1 MEGAIMVGQEIFAEA
16 LLAGMTE
23 VFETMMF
30 MSVEECNEM
39 YEAIEGDA
47 LLSTITFKGLI
58 DGCLGVSCNVNCAK
72 NIARNMLGMDA
83 GEEVGQEEI
92 ADTMGEVANM
102 VLGSVKA
109 RLMDAVG
116 DVQVSIP
123 TVVTGKE
130 LVNSLGDGSHEVS
143 KMVHIDEDV
152 ARLTLLYRFTSEAN

>member
-1 MEGAIMVGQEIFAEA
+1 MVGQEIFAEA

-39 YEAIEGDA
+39 YDAIEGEA
-47 LLSTITFKGLI
+47 LLSSITFKGAI
-58 DGCLGVSCNVNCAK
+58 EGCLGVSCNVNCART
-72 NIARNMLGMDA
+72 IARNMLGSEA
-83 GEEVGQEEI
+83 REEIGPEEV
-92 ADTMGEVANM
+92 ADAMGEVANM
-102 VLGSVKA
+102 VMGSVKG
-109 RLMDAVG
+109 RLIDAVG

-130 LVNSLGDGSHEVS
+130 LINSLGDGSHEVS
-143 KMVHIDEDV
+143 KMVHVDEDV